1 MNIHDLFEIGGTAQT
16 GKIKKVAGNKI
27 TVQHDNNPGIET
39 TVDVSQMDIDT
50 TDPANTTVKPKKA
63 GPKRSNNQLKPGQ
76 KLTIATE
83 ETLDEG
89 VNDPAI
95 FKAVFM
101 AGGPGS
107 GKSFAV
113 DNLAFGSLGFK
124 IINSDIAYEA
134 FMKKAGMSTTPENI
148 MSDEG
153 QELRDKAKTTTDLKQ
168 ALANNG
174 KLGVVIDGTGRD
186 YDKIQAK
193 VVELKKLGYE
203 TAMVFVNTDLETA
216 QARNARRD
224 RTLPEAMV
232 ARMWSEVQKNIG
244 KFQNLF
250 GNNMY
255 VFDNSDGANTEGAI
269 QGIYRRIKEF
279 AETPPKNPLAKAWI
293 KAQNTNREIPKIK
306 E

>member
-1 MNIHDLFEIGGTAQT
+1 MNLNDLFEIGGTGQQ

-27 TVQHDNNPGIET
+27 TIQHDNNPGIET
-39 TVDVSQMDIDT
+39 TVDVSKMDIDT
-50 TDPANTTVKPKKA
+50 SDPKGATVKPKKS
-63 GPKRSNNQLKPGQ
+63 GPQNSNNKLKPGQ

-89 VNDPAI
+89 INDPAI

-113 DNLAFGSLGFK
+113 DNLAFASLGFK
-124 IINSDIAYEA
+124 IINSDIAYET
-134 FMKKAGMSTTPENI
+134 FMNKAGMSTTPENI

-153 QELRDKAKTTTDLKQ
+153 QQLRDKAKTTTDLKQ

-193 VVELKKLGYE
+193 VIELKKLGYE

-216 QARNARRD
+216 KARNERRD

-232 ARMWSEVQKNIG
+232 TKMWSEVQKNIG

-250 GNNMY
+250 GKNMY
-255 VFDNSDGANTEGAI
+255 VLDNSDGANIEGGI
-269 QGIYRRIKEF
+269 QGIYRRMKEF
-279 AETPPKNPLAKAWI
+279 AETPPKNPIAKAWI
-293 KAQNTNREIPKIK
+293 KAQVGDKKDIKIK

>member
-1 MNIHDLFEIGGTAQT
+1 MNIHNLFEIGGTAQT

-39 TVDVSQMDIDT
+39 TVDVSKMDIDT
-50 TDPANTTVKPKKA
+50 SDPNKPTVKPKKS
-63 GPKRSNNQLKPGQ
+63 GPQNSNNKLKPGQ
-76 KLTIATE
+76 QLTIATE

-134 FMKKAGMSTTPENI
+134 FMTKAGMSTTPENI

-153 QELRDKAKTTTDLKQ
+153 QQLRDKAKTTTDLKQ

-193 VVELKKLGYE
+193 VIELKKLGYE

-216 QARNARRD
+216 KARNERRD

-232 ARMWSEVQKNIG
+232 TKMWGEVQKNIG

-250 GNNMY
+250 GKNMY
-255 VFDNSDGANTEGAI
+255 VLDNSDGANIEGGI
-269 QGIYRRIKEF
+269 QGIYRRMKEF
-279 AETPPKNPLAKAWI
+279 AETPPKNPIAKAWI
-293 KAQNTNREIPKIK
+293 KAQNSNREIPKIK

>member
-1 MNIHDLFEIGGTAQT
+1 MIVHDLFEIGGTGQT

-27 TVQHDNNPGIET
+27 TVQHDDNPGIET
-39 TVDVSQMDIDT
+39 TVDVSKMDIDT
-50 TDPANTTVKPKKA
+50 SDPTGATVKPKKS
-63 GPKRSNNQLKPGQ
+63 GPQNSNNKLKPGQ

-89 VNDPAI
+89 INDPAI

-193 VVELKKLGYE
+193 VIELKKLGYE

-216 QARNARRD
+216 KARNERRD

-232 ARMWSEVQKNIG
+232 TKMWSEVQKNIG

-250 GNNMY
+250 GKNMY
-255 VFDNSDGANTEGAI
+255 VLDNSDGANIEGGI
-269 QGIYRRIKEF
+269 QGIYRRMKEF
-279 AETPPKNPLAKAWI
+279 AETPPKNPIAKAWI
-293 KAQNTNREIPKIK
+293 KAQNSNREIPKIK

>member
-1 MNIHDLFEIGGTAQT
+1 MNLNDLFEIGGTGQQ

-27 TVQHDNNPGIET
+27 TIQHDNNPGIET
-39 TVDVSQMDIDT
+39 TVDVSKMDIDT
-50 TDPANTTVKPKKA
+50 SDPKGATVKPKKS
-63 GPKRSNNQLKPGQ
+63 GPQNSNNKLKPGQ

-89 VNDPAI
+89 INDPAI

-153 QELRDKAKTTTDLKQ
+153 QKLRDKAKTTTDLKQ

-193 VVELKKLGYE
+193 VIELKKLGYE

-216 QARNARRD
+216 KARNERRD

-232 ARMWSEVQKNIG
+232 TKMWSEVQKNIG

-250 GNNMY
+250 GKNMY
-255 VFDNSDGANTEGAI
+255 VLDNSDGANIEGGI
-269 QGIYRRIKEF
+269 QGIYRRMKEF
-279 AETPPKNPLAKAWI
+279 AETPPKNPIAKAWI
-293 KAQNTNREIPKIK
+293 KAQNSNREIPKIK

>member
-1 MNIHDLFEIGGTAQT
+1 MIVHDLFEIGGTGQT

-27 TVQHDNNPGIET
+27 TVQHDDNPGIET
-39 TVDVSQMDIDT
+39 TVDVSKMDIDT
-50 TDPANTTVKPKKA
+50 SDPTGATVKPKKS
-63 GPKRSNNQLKPGQ
+63 GPQNSNNKLKPGQ

-89 VNDPAI
+89 INDPAI

-153 QELRDKAKTTTDLKQ
+153 QKLRDKAKTTTDLKQ

-216 QARNARRD
+216 KARNERRD

-232 ARMWSEVQKNIG
+232 TKMWSEVQKNIG

-250 GNNMY
+250 GKNMY
-255 VFDNSDGANTEGAI
+255 VLDNSDGANIEGGI
-269 QGIYRRIKEF
+269 QGIYRRMKEF
-279 AETPPKNPLAKAWI
+279 AETPPKNPIAKAWI
-293 KAQNTNREIPKIK
+293 KAQVGDKKDIKIK

>member
-1 MNIHDLFEIGGTAQT
+1 MNLNDLFEIGGTGQQ

-27 TVQHDNNPGIET
+27 TIQHDNNPGIET
-39 TVDVSQMDIDT
+39 TVDVSKMDIDT
-50 TDPANTTVKPKKA
+50 SDPKGATVKPKKS
-63 GPKRSNNQLKPGQ
+63 GPQNSNNKLKPGQ

-89 VNDPAI
+89 INDPAI

-153 QELRDKAKTTTDLKQ
+153 QKLRDKAKTTTDLKQ

-216 QARNARRD
+216 KARNERRD
-224 RTLPEAMV
+224 RTLPDAMV
-232 ARMWSEVQKNIG
+232 TKMWSEVQKNIG

-250 GNNMY
+250 GKNMY
-255 VFDNSDGANTEGAI
+255 VLDNSDGANIEGGI
-269 QGIYRRIKEF
+269 QGIYRRMKEF
-279 AETPPKNPLAKAWI
+279 AETPPKNPIAKAWI
-293 KAQNTNREIPKIK
+293 KAQVGDKKDIKIK

>member
-1 MNIHDLFEIGGTAQT
+1 MIVHDLFEIGGTGQT

-27 TVQHDNNPGIET
+27 TVQHDDNPGIET
-39 TVDVSQMDIDT
+39 TVDVSKMDIDT
-50 TDPANTTVKPKKA
+50 SDPTGATVKPKKS
-63 GPKRSNNQLKPGQ
+63 GPQNSNNKLKPGQ

-89 VNDPAI
+89 INDPAI

-134 FMKKAGMSTTPENI
+134 FMTKAGMSTTPENI

-153 QELRDKAKTTTDLKQ
+153 QKLRDKAKTTTDLKQ

-216 QARNARRD
+216 KARNERRD

-232 ARMWSEVQKNIG
+232 TKMWSEVQKNIG

-250 GNNMY
+250 GKNMY
-255 VFDNSDGANTEGAI
+255 VLDNSDGANIEGGI
-269 QGIYRRIKEF
+269 QGIYRRMKEF
-279 AETPPKNPLAKAWI
+279 AETPPKNPIAKAWI
-293 KAQNTNREIPKIK
+293 KAQNSNREIPKIK